1 MTDDSEFLDIMSDL
15 ELKHINNIPPIT
27 FLGQVSVEVL
37 PAVEIIEEGL
47 AQFQENL
54 TNFAAS
60 ETFEADML
68 NVFGESGKVDLGKTI
83 VDTLA
88 KGENL
93 PQINIVPVELMN
105 GAAGGFDS
113 LTGMVYLTDSLINEN
128 SVIGS
133 ETRQFPHLTDVLAEE
148 LGHYIDSKLN
158 TIDTPGDEGEW
169 FAALVRGDVLSVEE
183 VEGLRGEDDMV
194 KILNGL
200 VEVEASSELSFKIS
214 NFPTGDQPFGMA
226 VADFDKDGFKDI
238 VAANVGSTT
247 VSVLF
252 GDGKGGALTATTHE
266 VGGKPVYAAVGDFNR
281 DRNPDI
287 ATTNQDDDTVAVL
300 LGDGKGR
307 FSSPSEFPVG
317 DGPSQLAVADVNQDR
332 KLDIVTGNSG
342 SDNVSVL
349 LGSGNGSFAESI
361 SYQVG
366 ADLPANLV
374 VKDFNGD
381 GKLDIVTANGN
392 SNNVSVL
399 LGNRDGGFDF
409 LTSFIAGGDTPSGIV
424 AKDVNGDKKQDIVI
438 NMEDSD
444 KVSVLFGLGDG
455 RFGFPNSFPVGN
467 SPEDIAIGDLNGDRK
482 LDIVTVNRESNNISI
497 LPGQGKGSF
506 GSAIN
511 FQVGDAPE
519 DVVVEDFN
527 ADGKLDIATTNGAS
541 DTISI
546 LLNTTKMAIFPN
558 IAISDTKIT
567 EGDKGRKNAK
577 FTVTLDNE
585 SDQTVKVNYATA
597 NKTAK
602 GNEDYKPTKGTLTF
616 KPGETQKNIT
626 VPILGDNKVEPNET
640 FNLNLSKPKNAR
652 LKDKVGLGTI
662 TNDDKK
668 NPPQISISDTKIVE
682 GNRGRKNA
690 KFTVTLDAKPIETVQ
705 VDYGTR
711 NQTAKANQDYKPT
724 KGTLTFRPGQTR
736 KTITVPIFGDN
747 KIENDETFQ
756 LNLSKPR
763 NAQLKDRRGI
773 GTIRNNDLPKLF
785 IKDREITEGDDGK
798 KQLTFD
804 VTLNAKTQKRVEVS
818 YATADGTAKE
828 GSDYQK
834 TQGKLIFQPNQKKK
848 TVTVPILGDLS
859 EESSENFTVNL
870 RKPKNA
876 RLGDKGAIGTIKDND
891 RGGEQPGE
899 SFQTAINLGQ
909 FTGEVVRTDE
919 VGFSRGI
926 YRNTND
932 FYTFQTDKESA
943 FVLFLDNLLQDANIG
958 LYGSEEEVINQSK
971 NSGIER
977 ESIVTTLDPGTYYV
991 RVYPQGASRTD
1002 YRLSLNLL

>member
-1 MTDDSEFLDIMSDL
+1 
-15 ELKHINNIPPIT
+15 
-27 FLGQVSVEVL
+27 
-37 PAVEIIEEGL
+37 
-47 AQFQENL
+47 
-54 TNFAAS
+54 
-60 ETFEADML
+60 
-68 NVFGESGKVDLGKTI
+68 
-83 VDTLA
+83 
-88 KGENL
+88 
-93 PQINIVPVELMN
+93 
-105 GAAGGFDS
+105 
-113 LTGMVYLTDSLINEN
+113 
-128 SVIGS
+128 
-133 ETRQFPHLTDVLAEE
+133 
-148 LGHYIDSKLN
+148 
-158 TIDTPGDEGEW
+158 
-169 FAALVRGDVLSVEE
+169 
-183 VEGLRGEDDMV
+183 
-194 KILNGL
+194 
-200 VEVEASSELSFKIS
+200 
-214 NFPTGDQPFGMA
+214 
-226 VADFDKDGFKDI
+226 
-238 VAANVGSTT
+238 
-247 VSVLF
+247 
-252 GDGKGGALTATTHE
+252 
-266 VGGKPVYAAVGDFNR
+266 
-281 DRNPDI
+281 
-287 ATTNQDDDTVAVL
+287 
-300 LGDGKGR
+300 
-307 FSSPSEFPVG
+307 G
-317 DGPSQLAVADVNQDR
+317 DGP
-332 KLDIVTGNSG
+332 
-342 SDNVSVL
+342 
-349 LGSGNGSFAESI
+349 E
-361 SYQVG
+361 
-366 ADLPANLV
+366 DL
-374 VKDFNGD
+374 
-381 GKLDIVTANGN
+381 
-392 SNNVSVL
+392 
-399 LGNRDGGFDF
+399 
-409 LTSFIAGGDTPSGIV
+409 
-424 AKDVNGDKKQDIVI
+424 
-438 NMEDSD
+438 
-444 KVSVLFGLGDG
+444 
-455 RFGFPNSFPVGN
+455 
-467 SPEDIAIGDLNGDRK
+467 
-482 LDIVTVNRESNNISI
+482 
-497 LPGQGKGSF
+497 
-506 GSAIN
+506 
-511 FQVGDAPE
+511 
-519 DVVVEDFN
+519 VVEDFN
-527 ADGKLDIATTNGAS
+527 AAGKLDIATTNRSS

-602 GNEDYKPTKGTLTF
+602 GNQDYKPTKGTLTF

-690 KFTVTLDAKPIETVQ
+690 KFTVTLDAKPRETVQ

-798 KQLTFD
+798 KQLKFD
-804 VTLNAKTQKRVEVS
+804 VTLNAKIQKRVEVS
-818 YATADGTAKE
+818 YATADGTAKQ

-834 TQGKLIFQPNQKKK
+834 TQGKLIFKPNQKKK

-876 RLGDKGAIGTIKDND
+876 RLGDKRAIGTIKDND

-943 FVLFLDNLLQDANIG
+943 FVLFL
-958 LYGSEEEVINQSK
+958 
-971 NSGIER
+971 
-977 ESIVTTLDPGTYYV
+977 
-991 RVYPQGASRTD
+991 
-1002 YRLSLNLL
+1002 

>member
-1 MTDDSEFLDIMSDL
+1 
-15 ELKHINNIPPIT
+15 
-27 FLGQVSVEVL
+27 
-37 PAVEIIEEGL
+37 
-47 AQFQENL
+47 
-54 TNFAAS
+54 
-60 ETFEADML
+60 
-68 NVFGESGKVDLGKTI
+68 
-83 VDTLA
+83 
-88 KGENL
+88 
-93 PQINIVPVELMN
+93 
-105 GAAGGFDS
+105 
-113 LTGMVYLTDSLINEN
+113 
-128 SVIGS
+128 
-133 ETRQFPHLTDVLAEE
+133 
-148 LGHYIDSKLN
+148 
-158 TIDTPGDEGEW
+158 
-169 FAALVRGDVLSVEE
+169 
-183 VEGLRGEDDMV
+183 
-194 KILNGL
+194 
-200 VEVEASSELSFKIS
+200 
-214 NFPTGDQPFGMA
+214 
-226 VADFDKDGFKDI
+226 
-238 VAANVGSTT
+238 
-247 VSVLF
+247 
-252 GDGKGGALTATTHE
+252 
-266 VGGKPVYAAVGDFNR
+266 
-281 DRNPDI
+281 
-287 ATTNQDDDTVAVL
+287 
-300 LGDGKGR
+300 
-307 FSSPSEFPVG
+307 
-317 DGPSQLAVADVNQDR
+317 
-332 KLDIVTGNSG
+332 
-342 SDNVSVL
+342 
-349 LGSGNGSFAESI
+349 
-361 SYQVG
+361 
-366 ADLPANLV
+366 
-374 VKDFNGD
+374 
-381 GKLDIVTANGN
+381 
-392 SNNVSVL
+392 
-399 LGNRDGGFDF
+399 
-409 LTSFIAGGDTPSGIV
+409 
-424 AKDVNGDKKQDIVI
+424 
-438 NMEDSD
+438 
-444 KVSVLFGLGDG
+444 
-455 RFGFPNSFPVGN
+455 
-467 SPEDIAIGDLNGDRK
+467 
-482 LDIVTVNRESNNISI
+482 
-497 LPGQGKGSF
+497 
-506 GSAIN
+506 
-511 FQVGDAPE
+511 
-519 DVVVEDFN
+519 
-527 ADGKLDIATTNGAS
+527 
-541 DTISI
+541 
-546 LLNTTKMAIFPN
+546 MAIFPN

-690 KFTVTLDAKPIETVQ
+690 KFTVTLDAKAIETVQ

-763 NAQLKDRRGI
+763 NAQLQDRRGI

-818 YATADGTAKE
+818 YATADGTAKQ

-891 RGGEQPGE
+891 GGGEQPGE

-919 VGFSRGI
+919 VGFSKGI

-943 FVLFLDNLLQDANIG
+943 FVLFLDNLLQDANID